1 MSLGTKLASLT
12 AALIFSGSTFAQDVV
27 CPDLGEIQKIG
38 INKASIVDR
47 NYYIGYATNHYN
59 TDSNWSFAIGP
70 VNAHSENETI
80 ERTND
85 ILSKMTGIGV
95 PDSYN
100 NDVICF
106 YESGE
111 RDVLAIAITGSYE
124 ISPMKL
130 KQLIYK
136 AH

>member
-1 MSLGTKLASLT
+1 MSLGTKLASFT
-12 AALIFSGSTFAQDVV
+12 AALICAGSTFAQDVV
-27 CPDLGEIQKIG
+27 CPDLSEIQKIG
-38 INKASIVDR
+38 INKATIVDR
-47 NYYIGYATNHYN
+47 GYYIGYANNHYN

-70 VNAHSENETI
+70 VKAHSENETI
-80 ERTND
+80 ERTNS
-85 ILSKMTGIGV
+85 ILAKMTGIGV

-100 NDVICF
+100 NDVICV

-130 KQLIYK
+130 KQLMYQ